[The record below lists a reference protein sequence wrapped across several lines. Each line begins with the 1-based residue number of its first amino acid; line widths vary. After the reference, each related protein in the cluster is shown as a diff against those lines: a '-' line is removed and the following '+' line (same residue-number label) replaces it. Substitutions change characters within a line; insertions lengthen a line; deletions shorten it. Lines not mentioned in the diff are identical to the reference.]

1 MPGQRAT
8 CGEVDA
14 FAAPITV
21 IGSRLSTTLPGG
33 VAGRTLG
40 VGVMNLLVGLGGAA
54 LGHIVLLVVLLGFLD
69 AFLLAGLLFGGHGL
83 KRYVG
88 D

>member
-14 FAAPITV
+14 FAAPITA
-21 IGSRLSTTLPGG
+21 IGSHLSTTLPGG
-33 VAGRTLG
+33 IAGRTLG
-40 VGVMNLLVGLGGAA
+40 VGIVNLLIRLGGAA

-69 AFLLAGLLFGGHGL
+69 AFLLARLLFGGHGL
-83 KRYVG
+83 KHYVG
-88 D
+88 G